1 MPSPRVLTLMGS
13 GETAPT
19 MVSTHRRLAARL
31 EPSPG
36 RVRTNVRAAVLD
48 TPYGFQENA
57 SELAERAVAY
67 FSESIDVDLDVAGLT
82 RIIGVDDL
90 TVERGLEVL
99 RRSDYIFAGPGS
111 PTYAVEQWRGSA
123 VPGAL
128 RSKLEQ
134 GGVVVFASAAALTLG
149 VATVPVYEIYKCGH
163 EPFWADG
170 LDLLAGIGIEAAVI
184 PHYDNAEGGHH
195 DTRFCYLGERRL
207 THMETMLP
215 EGTWVLGIDE
225 HTGLV
230 IDLDAG
236 QAEVTGNGGVTLRV
250 DGESLHHPT
259 GSILDLA
266 ILTDRDAVSRT
277 IRGDAST
284 VRATE
289 IADDHASDL
298 ATIPASAEQTV
309 ESSLADT
316 ADRADREFSAAIT
329 AGDAATATGVML
341 ELETAIWAWSADTL
355 QSDETDRAR
364 QVLRSMVTRLG
375 EAAVAGLADPRAV
388 VAPLVDLLL
397 QLRSDARAEKR
408 FEVSDLI
415 RDRLDETGVEVRDTA
430 DGAEWDL
437 RA

>member
-1 MPSPRVLTLMGS
+1 MTDLPNRDQGRQGVADHLHVDQPKPFLGQSGQLKRQLRHQLPGLGIARIPKDSTQHSMGQDWHAEGAVSSVDGAECCGDTAAVGTPCLVFNPVCSGGDRLT
-13 GETAPT
+13 
-19 MVSTHRRLAARL
+19 
-31 EPSPG
+31 
-36 RVRTNVRAAVLD
+36 VRADEFDVVL
-48 TPYGFQENA
+48 
-57 SELAERAVAY
+57 
-67 FSESIDVDLDVAGLT
+67 
-82 RIIGVDDL
+82 
-90 TVERGLEVL
+90 
-99 RRSDYIFAGPGS
+99 
-111 PTYAVEQWRGSA
+111 
-123 VPGAL
+123 
-128 RSKLEQ
+128 
-134 GGVVVFASAAALTLG
+134 
-149 VATVPVYEIYKCGH
+149 
-163 EPFWADG
+163 
-170 LDLLAGIGIEAAVI
+170 
-184 PHYDNAEGGHH
+184 
-195 DTRFCYLGERRL
+195 
-207 THMETMLP
+207 
-215 EGTWVLGIDE
+215 DE

-388 VAPLVDLLL
+388 DAPLVDLLL

-415 RDRLDETGVEVRDTA
+415 RDRLDETGIEVRDTA

>member
-1 MPSPRVLTLMGS
+1 MLLPIIVPVIFWAIYHYHKDRHLPEPPGNLLLCFGLGVLASFLAGWSYELLGWIGLRMDAVGLAISDPAALFAYTMLVIGPVPPDHEAVVDVGDHRVL
-13 GETAPT
+13 
-19 MVSTHRRLAARL
+19 
-31 EPSPG
+31 
-36 RVRTNVRAAVLD
+36 
-48 TPYGFQENA
+48 
-57 SELAERAVAY
+57 
-67 FSESIDVDLDVAGLT
+67 
-82 RIIGVDDL
+82 
-90 TVERGLEVL
+90 
-99 RRSDYIFAGPGS
+99 
-111 PTYAVEQWRGSA
+111 A

-215 EGTWVLGIDE
+215 EDTWVLGIDE

-266 ILTDRDAVSRT
+266 ILTDRAAVSRT

-316 ADRADREFSAAIT
+316 ADRADREFSAAIS